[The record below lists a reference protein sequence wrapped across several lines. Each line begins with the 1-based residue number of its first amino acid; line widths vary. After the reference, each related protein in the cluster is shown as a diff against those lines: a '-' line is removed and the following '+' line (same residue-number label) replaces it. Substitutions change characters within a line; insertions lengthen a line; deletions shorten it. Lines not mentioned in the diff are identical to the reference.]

1 MQVLRWMCGYFRNK
15 DICHIVQV
23 VLIEDNMR
31 ENHLH
36 WFDYLECKLTNVLI
50 SKKTSIEQDKKLIK

>member
-1 MQVLRWMCGYFRNK
+1 MCGYFRNK